1 MNQKSTHHDSEH
13 TSNPT
18 RHIILCYNYNTVF
31 VHPSHAYLL
40 ALYQRRAMSPENGT
54 PFLYVGDLRRL
65 GKIFFASAMCISIFS
80 HGSWSFHTSA
90 CLTGASFAPDYLR
103 VAARQT
109 FWIDK
114 KVTLEMQVFEKKNIS
129 IGYEDQKSALT
140 VVAIMITII
149 IYGINYIF
157 VIHIDKYIK
166 NVDISTYSGNK
177 FITHKIDKI

>member
-114 KVTLEMQVFEKKNIS
+114 KVTLEMQVFEKKKKHFNWIWRS
-129 IGYEDQKSALT
+129 EIC
-140 VVAIMITII
+140 
-149 IYGINYIF
+149 INSSGDNDNNHYLRNKLYF
-157 VIHIDKYIK
+157 C
-166 NVDISTYSGNK
+166 NTYW
-177 FITHKIDKI
+177 